1 MFEGKLTIEVPGLA
15 AALEHLAAA
24 IACRE
29 QTPPA
34 APVAAPVTHPAA
46 PMGDPA
52 PYPAPAAAVP
62 TSGTAAPINPTQT
75 PGCVPGPGPAPVAPP
90 PSYTHDQVGKAGA
103 DLIAANPAKM
113 QELMSLLQQFS
124 VPAITALKPE
134 QLGAFATALRGLGAK
149 I

>member
-34 APVAAPVTHPAA
+34 APVTPPAA
-46 PMGDPA
+46 PMGDHA

-90 PSYTHDQVGKAGA
+90 PSYTHEQVGKAGA

-134 QLGAFATALRGLGAK
+134 QLGAFATALRGLGAE

>member
-29 QTPPA
+29 HTPPA
-34 APVAAPVTHPAA
+34 APVAALVTPPAA

-62 TSGTAAPINPTQT
+62 TSGTTAPINPTQT

-103 DLIAANPAKM
+103 DLIAANPAKR

-134 QLGAFATALRGLGAK
+134 QLGAFTTALRGLGAK

>member
-34 APVAAPVTHPAA
+34 APVTPPAA
-46 PMGDPA
+46 PLGDPA
-52 PYPAPAAAVP
+52 PDPAPAAAVP
-62 TSGTAAPINPTQT
+62 TSETAAPINPTQT

-90 PSYTHDQVGKAGA
+90 PSYTHEQVGKAGA

-134 QLGAFATALRGLGAK
+134 QLGAFATALRGLGAE

>member
-34 APVAAPVTHPAA
+34 APVAPPAA

-62 TSGTAAPINPTQT
+62 TSETAAPINPTQT

-90 PSYTHDQVGKAGA
+90 PSYTHEQVGKAGA

>member
-34 APVAAPVTHPAA
+34 APVAPPAA

-62 TSGTAAPINPTQT
+62 TSETAAPINPTQT

-90 PSYTHDQVGKAGA
+90 PSYTHEQVGKAGA

-134 QLGAFATALRGLGAK
+134 QLGAFATALRGLGAE